1 MAAQGLRG
9 KLAKGAAWVAATRL
23 LINLIGFGN
32 TLLLARLLT
41 PADFGVVAIA
51 GTVSFVVSSLTE
63 LSLSQSL
70 IQHRDPQEEHF
81 HTAWTLNVARSA
93 ILSALIIA
101 LAWPIAWIYSDPRLT
116 PIMIVIGCGAL
127 LTGLTNPKL
136 VTFQR
141 NLVFWQ
147 DFILNVSQRAA
158 GLVLAVGVALVFRN
172 YWAIVAGIIATQVS
186 AVFLSFLFVPFRPRF
201 RLRRARELLS
211 FSVWLSLGQAI
222 NTLNWRMDHLAIGYF
237 LGGTA
242 LGHYT
247 VGDNLA
253 VLPTREATAPLAQ
266 TLFPGFS
273 RINDDPVRLRNAY
286 QRAQTLLCAV
296 ALPIG
301 FGFALVAKP
310 LVLLTMGEKWLP
322 AVMIIQFLSGIFALQ
337 TLASSLQPLAMAMG
351 ATRSLFTRDL
361 INLGIRVPFVIAGM
375 VFYGIPGVIVARC
388 ISGTANTLVN
398 MAMVR
403 HLLALPIWTQLA
415 ANARALISTAVMV
428 ATVSGLDHW
437 AGEGTGALFLA
448 GKIAIL
454 LLSAA
459 VIYLACTACLWL
471 VAGKPTGPESEISSL
486 LATVLRRRSASD
498 GAEQPGAERS

>member
-1 MAAQGLRG
+1 M
-9 KLAKGAAWVAATRL
+9 
-23 LINLIGFGN
+23 INLIGFGN

-51 GTVSFVVSSLTE
+51 STVSFVVSSLTE

-70 IQHRDPQEEHF
+70 IQHRNPEEEHF
-81 HTAWTLNVARSA
+81 HSAWTLNLARSA
-93 ILSALIIA
+93 VLAALVIA
-101 LAWPIAWIYSDPRLT
+101 LAHPIAWIYSDPRLG
-116 PIMIVIGCGAL
+116 PIMLVIGAGAL
-127 LTGLTNPKL
+127 LPGLTNPKL

-147 DFILNVSQRAA
+147 DFVLNVSQRAA
-158 GLVLAVGVALVFRN
+158 GLAFAVVVALVFRN

-186 AVFLSFLFVPFRPRF
+186 AVLLSFLFVPYRPKL

-211 FSVWLSLGQAI
+211 FSVWLSLGQAV
-222 NTLNWRMDHLAIGYF
+222 NTINWRTDHLAIGYV

-296 ALPIG
+296 ALPVG
-301 FGFALVAKP
+301 FTFALVAKP
-310 LVLLTMGEKWLP
+310 LVLLAMGAKWLP
-322 AVMIIQFLSGIFALQ
+322 AVMIIQFLSGIFAIQ
-337 TLASSLQPLAMAMG
+337 TLASSLQPLAMALG
-351 ATRSLFTRDL
+351 ATRSLFIRDL
-361 INLGIRVPFVIAGM
+361 INLGIRIPILIAGM
-375 VFYGIPGVIVARC
+375 VLYGIPGVIIARC
-388 ISGTANTLVN
+388 ISGMASTLVN

-403 HLLALPIWTQLA
+403 RLLALPIRAQLA
-415 ANARALISTAVMV
+415 ANARALVSTMVMV
-428 ATVSGLDHW
+428 ALVGAWDRW
-437 AGEGTGALFLA
+437 IGDGTDPLFLA
-448 GKIAIL
+448 GKIAIMSI
-454 LLSAA
+454 SAA
-459 VIYLACTACLWL
+459 SIYVASTAFLWRI
-471 VAGKPTGPESEISSL
+471 AGRPSGPESEVASL
-486 LATVLRRRSASD
+486 VASALRRGSA
-498 GAEQPGAERS
+498 